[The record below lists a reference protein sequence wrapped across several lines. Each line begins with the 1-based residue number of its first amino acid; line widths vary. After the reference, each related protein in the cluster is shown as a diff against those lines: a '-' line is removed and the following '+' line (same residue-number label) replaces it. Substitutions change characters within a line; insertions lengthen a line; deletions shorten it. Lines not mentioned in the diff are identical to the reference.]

1 MEQLIQNVLDGLH
14 RQGLVE
20 VEISARHVHLAQ
32 RHLEVLFGTGA
43 TLTPKRPLSQP
54 GQFLSE
60 QRVVVEGR
68 KGSMENVA
76 ILGPIRNETQ
86 IELSKS
92 DCIALGIQ
100 APVRESGNLSGSGGI
115 TLHGPCGSLSLEEG
129 AIIAQAHIHLTP
141 QVAQKMNVTD
151 RQRVMVQLLTPRP
164 IVLEDVTVRVSS
176 SYSCRMH
183 IDFDEANAAMV
194 SGFTLGKVQR

>member
-1 MEQLIQNVLDGLH
+1 MDQLIQTVLDGLH

-32 RHLEVLFGTGA
+32 RHLEVLFGVGA

-54 GQFLSE
+54 GQYLSE
-60 QRVVVEGR
+60 QRVTIEGK
-68 KGSMENVA
+68 KGRMENIA
-76 ILGPIRNETQ
+76 ILGPVRSETQ
-86 IELSKS
+86 VELSKS
-92 DCIALGIQ
+92 DCVSLGIQ
-100 APVRESGNLSGSGGI
+100 APVRESGNLSGSASVTI
-115 TLHGPCGSLSLEEG
+115 IGPCGSLLIEEG

-141 QVAQKMNVTD
+141 PVAHKMKVSD
-151 RQRVMVQLLTPRP
+151 RQRVTVQILSPRP

-194 SGFTLGKVQR
+194 NGFTLGKVQR